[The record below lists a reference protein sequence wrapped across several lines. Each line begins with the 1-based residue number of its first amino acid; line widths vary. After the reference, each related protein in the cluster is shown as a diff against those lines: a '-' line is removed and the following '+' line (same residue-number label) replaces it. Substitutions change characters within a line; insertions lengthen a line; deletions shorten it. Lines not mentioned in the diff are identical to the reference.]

1 MEYERNFFFFNF
13 RASFFNKAISNDTN
27 FSQIHLE
34 GQYHREHR
42 VATAAFW
49 RTFSD
54 EGKIGPGW

>member
-1 MEYERNFFFFNF
+1 MQGGKNCMDFAERDHCNRFFW
-13 RASFFNKAISNDTN
+13 D
-27 FSQIHLE
+27 
-34 GQYHREHR
+34 HRVHR